1 MIKFLNLAIG
11 GMTGTVARYAVSGAV
26 YRLFGTQ
33 FPYGTFAVNIAG
45 CFILGFLAGISE
57 KKWFLDPNARVLLMV
72 GFCGAFTT
80 FSTVIFET
88 ANMLKDGET
97 LRAALN
103 ILVSVVAGLIILR
116 TGIFIGEIL

>member
-11 GMTGTVARYAVSGAV
+11 GMTGTIARYAVSGAM
-26 YRLFGTQ
+26 YRLFGTH

-45 CFILGFLAGISE
+45 CFMLGFFAGISD
-57 KKWFLDPNARVLLMV
+57 KKWLLDPNARILLMV

-80 FSTVIFET
+80 FSTVILET

-97 LRAALN
+97 TKAFINVLL
-103 ILVSVVAGLIILR
+103 SVVVGFIILR
-116 TGIFIGEIL
+116 VGMFIGEVI